1 MNDLNNIQDQHPN
14 QIMALPLHTP
24 YVTIPLLVI
33 IGICWLYLEFIAGGS
48 TNLRVL
54 VQYGANFGLA
64 IIRGETWRFFTSM
77 FLHIGI
83 AHLLFN
89 SYALFI
95 FGIEM
100 ERIYG
105 TGRFL
110 SIYVLSGLY
119 GSLASFSFSGQAVIS
134 AGASGAIF
142 GIIGMNLAF
151 FWFHKDQLGNFG
163 KQQLMNTYLIVTIN
177 IFYGIVNTHI
187 DNFAHLGGLIA
198 GIILGFALSPRYEVY
213 KVEGEVASGLRD
225 TISLRN
231 RWWVVFIAVLLL
243 WSATQLSIYL
253 WNQSFNT

>member
-33 IGICWLYLEFIAGGS
+33 IGICWLYLDFIAGGS

-54 VQYGANFGLA
+54 VQYGANFGPA

-163 KQQLMNTYLIVTIN
+163 KQQLMNTYLIVTI
-177 IFYGIVNTHI
+177 
-187 DNFAHLGGLIA
+187 
-198 GIILGFALSPRYEVY
+198 
-213 KVEGEVASGLRD
+213 K
-225 TISLRN
+225 
-231 RWWVVFIAVLLL
+231 
-243 WSATQLSIYL
+243 
-253 WNQSFNT
+253 